1 MNSKWFVR
9 FRPATPRAHRLY
21 CFPYAGGNANL
32 FRDWVNRVPEGVDI
46 IGIQAPG
53 KGARVLEAP
62 YTDLGALVDDLLV
75 AMTPTL
81 GDGPFSFFGHSNGA
95 MIAFHLACRLHA
107 LRLPLPQRLFLSD
120 NPAPWTRTGE
130 KNYATMPDDEFKDTL
145 RELNATP
152 SEILQDDELLSLLMP
167 GLRAD
172 FMLADSYRFPRGV
185 ALPVRT
191 TVFHATQG
199 EIPRHQILAWEERI
213 VGPVEYHDMPG
224 GHFFLHTHEQ
234 LLVDE
239 VSRRIRE
246 IHDDSRQ
253 ERITA

>member
-1 MNSKWFVR
+1 MSSKWFVR

-21 CFPYAGGNANL
+21 CFPFAGGNANL
-32 FRDWVNRVPEGVDI
+32 YRDWATKVPAGIDI
-46 IGIQAPG
+46 VGIQAPG

-62 YTDLGALVDDLLV
+62 YTDLGALVEDLLA

-81 GDGPFSFFGHSNGA
+81 NDGPFSFFGHSNGA

-107 LRLPLPQRLFLSD
+107 LRLPLPRRLFLSD
-120 NPAPWTRTGE
+120 NPAPWTRTNE
-130 KNYATMPDDEFKDTL
+130 KNYATMPDDEFKDAL

-152 SEILQDDELLSLLMP
+152 SEILQDDELLALLMP

-191 TVFHATQG
+191 TIFHATQG
-199 EIPRHQILAWEERI
+199 EIPRHQIVAWEERI
-213 VGPVEYHDMPG
+213 AGPVEYHDMPG

-239 VSRRIRE
+239 VSRRVLE
-246 IHDDSRQ
+246 GQGSTS